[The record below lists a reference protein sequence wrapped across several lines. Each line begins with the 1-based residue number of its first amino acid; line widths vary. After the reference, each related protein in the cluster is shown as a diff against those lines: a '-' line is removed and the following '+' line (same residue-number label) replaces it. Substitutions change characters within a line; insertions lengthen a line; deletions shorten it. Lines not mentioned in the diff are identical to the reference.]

1 MPDTEARLRLVD
13 EALKLLTDSDRRNMM
28 KEEIS
33 KLAMRQSDERIAD
46 EVLKLIE
53 R

>member
-1 MPDTEARLRLVD
+1 MENIKEYCAKYKN
-13 EALKLLTDSDRRNMM
+13 KL